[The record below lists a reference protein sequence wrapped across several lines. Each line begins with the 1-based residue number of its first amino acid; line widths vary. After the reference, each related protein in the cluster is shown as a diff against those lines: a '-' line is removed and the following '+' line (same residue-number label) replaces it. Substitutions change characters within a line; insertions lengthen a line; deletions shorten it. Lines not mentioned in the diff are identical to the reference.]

1 MNRKTHGEITTMN
14 RHTRTLALTS
24 IALVGALAGCL
35 GAPVDD
41 HGSDQTVG
49 AATGF
54 TLDTTGISAA
64 PAATLPSARL
74 PLAAFTEANIARD
87 LIVTNEPLTPIS
99 TLGSRVNAESAS
111 WHLERDSAKGL
122 IFAFHTPLMGAEVA
136 QSDAQLQSAS
146 AARLAR
152 WGVPSA
158 EIVRTLQRRLMSRD
172 EDNSVIADAPRL
184 IDHKTFFFRG
194 INGVPIEGHR
204 AVVTWGRDGTLR
216 RVLLRWPALAAS
228 GHRLRTTL
236 SVSQIR
242 SRALTAL
249 RNAGETSGAAR
260 LRWKYV
266 ATAQTDGSVA
276 LTLMVGAR
284 LAGST
289 NTNGTTEEPREIDV
303 DVSAR

>member
-1 MNRKTHGEITTMN
+1 MN
-14 RHTRTLALTS
+14 RHTRTLALAS
-24 IALVGALAGCL
+24 IALAGALAGCL
-35 GAPVDD
+35 GAPVED
-41 HGSDQTVG
+41 SAPDQTVG

-74 PLAAFTEANIARD
+74 SLTAFTEANVARN
-87 LIVTNEPLTPIS
+87 LLGSAETFAPLS
-99 TLGSRVNAESAS
+99 TLGSRVNVESAT
-111 WHLERDSAKGL
+111 WHLERDSSKGQL
-122 IFAFHTPLMGAEVA
+122 FAFHTPLMGDEIA

-146 AARLAR
+146 TALLGR

-158 EIVRTLQRRLMSRD
+158 EILRTLQRRLMGRD
-172 EDNSVIADAPRL
+172 EDNNVIADAPRL

-204 AVVTWGRDGTLR
+204 AVVTWGRDGSLR

-236 SVSQIR
+236 SVAQIR
-242 SRALTAL
+242 SRAQTAL

-266 ATAQTDGSVA
+266 ATAQTDGSVT

-284 LAGST
+284 LASST
-289 NTNGTTEEPREIDV
+289 NTNGTTEEAREIDV